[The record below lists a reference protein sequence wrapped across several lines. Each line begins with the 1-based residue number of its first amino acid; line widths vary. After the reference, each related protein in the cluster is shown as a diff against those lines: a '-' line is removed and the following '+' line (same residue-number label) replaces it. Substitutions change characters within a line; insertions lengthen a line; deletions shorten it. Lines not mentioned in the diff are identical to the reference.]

1 MSSLL
6 RRASVRARLS
16 VGFAVA
22 ALSLTMVMGIGIIG
36 FNSVTHQSRTS
47 HQLLTLAQQALE
59 AKYLAADWNGWQT
72 AYALDA
78 NLNKASILA
87 PNGSRAN
94 FTASA
99 RALDTALTALSTG
112 RGFTTAEQANLDAAR
127 EGLNRF
133 MTLDTKA
140 FNAYSAGTAAGVHA
154 ANRLVL
160 VDEIK
165 TYEVVATA
173 MTAVSKSLSSRSN
186 RAAAS
191 AEHVAASSRR
201 TLLIISCLVLL
212 VLAMGVP
219 LLVMSVT
226 GPVRRL
232 QKGLTDISEGE
243 ADLTARLEVSG
254 DDELTHT
261 AIAFNTFVG
270 QIGAVISTVAESATT
285 VAAAAEQMS
294 ATSQQIAACAEETSA
309 QAITVAMTSAEV
321 STNAQTAAS
330 GGEQMSASI
339 REIAQSASE
348 AAQVAA
354 RAVDVTAA
362 TNVTVS
368 KLEDSST
375 AISSVVKLITSI
387 AEQTNLLAL
396 NATIEAARA
405 GEAGKGFAVVASEVK
420 DLAQETARATKDIAA
435 SVTAIQDDTV
445 GATVAISE
453 IAKIIQQISEYQTT
467 IALAVEKQSTT
478 THEMNRSVNMAAS
491 GAEDI
496 AVTITGVS
504 DAARL
509 TTEGINDVQ
518 AAVSAMALMANDLD
532 LRLSRF
538 TY

>member
-1 MSSLL
+1 MNLLL
-6 RRASVRARLS
+6 RRTSVRTRLS
-16 VGFAVA
+16 VGFAVS
-22 ALSLTMVMGIGIIG
+22 ALALTMIMVVGVIG
-36 FNSVTHQSRTS
+36 FNSVTHQSKTS
-47 HQLLTLAQQALE
+47 HRLLTLAQQALD

-72 AYALDA
+72 AYAFDA
-78 NLNKASILA
+78 NLDKASIAA
-87 PNGSRAN
+87 PDGSRAS
-94 FTASA
+94 FAASA
-99 RALDTALTALSTG
+99 SALDTALTALSTG
-112 RGFTTAEQANLDAAR
+112 QGFSTQERANLDAAR

-133 MTLDTKA
+133 MALDAKV
-140 FNAYSAGTAAGVHA
+140 FDAYKAGTASGVRK
-154 ANRLVL
+154 ANQLVL
-160 VDEIK
+160 VDEIME
-165 TYEVVATA
+165 YQGVATA
-173 MTAVSKSLSSRSN
+173 MSALSTSLSSRSD

-191 AEHVAASSRR
+191 AERVAASSRH
-201 TLLIISCLVLL
+201 TLLIISGLVLL
-212 VLAMGVP
+212 LLAIGVP
-219 LLVMSVT
+219 LLVLSVT

-232 QKGLTDISEGE
+232 QQGLIDISEGE

-254 DDELTHT
+254 DDELTCT
-261 AIAFNTFVG
+261 AVAFNTFVG
-270 QIGAVISTVAESATT
+270 RIGAVIATVAESATT
-285 VAAAAEQMS
+285 VSAAAEQMS
-294 ATSQQIAACAEETSA
+294 ATAQQIAACAEETSA
-309 QAITVAMTSAEV
+309 QAITVAATSAEV
-321 STNAQTAAS
+321 RSNAQTAALGS
-330 GGEQMSASI
+330 DQMSASI
-339 REIAQSASE
+339 REIAQSSSE

-420 DLAQETARATKDIAA
+420 DLAQATARATKDIAA
-435 SVTAIQDDTV
+435 SVAAIQDDTA

-453 IAKIIQQISEYQTT
+453 ITEIIRQISEYQIT
-467 IALAVEKQSTT
+467 IASAVEQQSVTT
-478 THEMNRSVNMAAS
+478 NEMNRSVTMAAT

-496 AVTITGVS
+496 AATITGVS

-518 AAVSAMALMANDLD
+518 VAVSAMARMSNNLD
-532 LRLSRF
+532 THLSRF